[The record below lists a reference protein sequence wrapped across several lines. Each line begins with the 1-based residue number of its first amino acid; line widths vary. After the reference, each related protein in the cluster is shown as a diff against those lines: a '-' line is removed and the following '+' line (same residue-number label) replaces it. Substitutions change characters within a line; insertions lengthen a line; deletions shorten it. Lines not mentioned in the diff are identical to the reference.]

1 MTSLV
6 NRRAFIR
13 KATVGAGTIGLLNQ
27 FFFAAPRPA
36 RAGAAEA
43 DSLVA
48 FRISASQWLTDA
60 RFQAL
65 LKFFRKSP
73 GVADELAFFTSNTHP
88 PLPLAE
94 MRRRAERLA
103 TLMPQ
108 VRREG
113 MAAGVNIL
121 ATMGHH
127 EENLAGSL
135 DEPWQRVVDPAGRES
150 RGSYCPAGAEWL
162 EYVVQVY
169 TAYAAAAPDFIWIDD
184 DVRLAGHSPIGYTCF
199 CDACVRRFATAVGR
213 DFTRE
218 TLVSAFGSGPLEER
232 LALRRRWLEHNRA
245 MINDLFR
252 VIEQTVH
259 KVKPDL
265 SLGFM
270 TGDRFYEGY
279 DFANWAKTLAGPRHV
294 PVRWRPGGGF
304 YSDET
309 LPGLVGKAHDI
320 GRQVSQLPADVRV
333 IQSEIEN
340 FPYDLLRKSAATTVV
355 EAAAHIA
362 AGATGAAF
370 NVLSQRPDPLDEYEV
385 MLRRVAG
392 GKNFF
397 RTLRAT
403 LGRAPVVGIWPAW
416 NRDIFSANSVEGA
429 WPEGPGD
436 AVGAFRSGYVLSEIG
451 VPVCYGP
458 AGALATALSGA
469 AVHAFSRDE
478 LRRMFAGGVLL
489 DVAAWRALDR
499 LGLAAWTGVRPG
511 QQHSRDAIEVLAEH
525 PLNGRFAGWSRDC
538 RQSFWREEA
547 WSLEPT
553 AANVATLARL
563 TDYLDRDL
571 GVAMTAF
578 ENDLG
583 GRVVVMGYF
592 PWSQMHHL
600 AKSTQMKAV
609 AQWLSRDRL
618 PMIVESF
625 ARVHLWVRQPAPGQL
640 ACVLLNASLDP
651 QPSLTLRLA
660 EHFKHVTWHPFD
672 GEPVRLK
679 PAGARENRQ
688 TLLKTPALK
697 PWNVYLL
704 TARRG

>member
-1 MTSLV
+1 MNTPV
-6 NRRAFIR
+6 NRRTFI
-13 KATVGAGTIGLLNQ
+13 KNAAVSAGTVGLLNQ
-27 FFFAAPRPA
+27 LSFAAPRTD
-36 RAGAAEA
+36 RKGAGPPDA
-43 DSLVA
+43 LVA
-48 FRISASQWLTDA
+48 FRISASQWLTDG
-60 RFQAL
+60 RFHEL
-65 LKFFRKSP
+65 LKFFRKFP

-88 PLPLAE
+88 PLPLDE

-135 DEPWQRVVDPAGRES
+135 EEPWQRVVDPAGRES
-150 RGSYCPAGAEWL
+150 RGCYCPAGAEWL
-162 EYVVQVY
+162 DYVVQVY
-169 TAYAAAAPDFIWIDD
+169 AACAEAAPDFIWIDD

-199 CDACVRRFATAVGR
+199 CETCVSRFAATVGR
-213 DFTRE
+213 EFTRA
-218 TLVSAFGSGPLEER
+218 TLVSAFSSGSLDER
-232 LALRRRWLEHNRA
+232 LAWRRRWLEHNRA
-245 MINDLFR
+245 TINDLFR

-279 DFANWAKTLAGPRHV
+279 DFANWDKTLAGPRHV
-294 PVRWRPGGGF
+294 SVRWRPGGGF

-309 LPGLVGKAHDI
+309 LSGLVGKAHDI

-340 FPYDLLRKSAATTVV
+340 FPYDLLRKSATTTVI

-385 MLRRVAG
+385 MLRRIARG
-392 GKNFF
+392 RSFF
-397 RTLRAT
+397 RAMRAA
-403 LGRAPVVGIWPAW
+403 LDRAPVIGIWPAW
-416 NRDIFSANSVEGA
+416 NRDIFSANSVDGA
-429 WPEGPGD
+429 WPEGPSD
-436 AVGAFRSGYVLSEIG
+436 AVGAFRTGYVLGEIG
-451 VPVCYGP
+451 IPVCYGP
-458 AGALATALSGA
+458 DGALATALSGA

-489 DVAAWRALDR
+489 DVTAWRALDR

-511 QQHSRDAIEVLAEH
+511 AQQSRDAIEVLAEH
-525 PLNGRFAGWSRDC
+525 PLNGRFASWSRDC

-563 TDYLDRDL
+563 TDYLHRDL

-578 ENDLG
+578 ESDLG

-600 AKSTQMKAV
+600 AKSSQMKAV

-618 PMIVESF
+618 PVIVESF

-640 ACVLLNASLDP
+640 ACVLLNGSLDP
-651 QPSLTLRLA
+651 QPHLTLRLA
-660 EHFKHVTWHPFD
+660 EPFKRITWHPFD
-672 GEPVRLK
+672 GEPARLK
-679 PAGARENRQ
+679 LAVAQGTGHPLV
-688 TLLKTPALK
+688 TTPALK